1 MLPLLLSI
9 QILSVQKIST
19 AKTIYKVRPPPNCYF
34 FDIANVGF
42 VIASE

>member
-19 AKTIYKVRPPPNCYF
+19 AKTIYEVRPPP
-34 FDIANVGF
+34 I
-42 VIASE
+42 VIFLILRM

>member
-19 AKTIYKVRPPPNCYF
+19 AKTIYEVHPPNCYF